1 MSPRR
6 TRGSLSDADR
16 ALWEHVIREIRP
28 LRGRKPRPK
37 KDVKS
42 GSEPAAPGAE
52 VELAGKPPV
61 AKLAKAPGKT
71 ATPRPPAGPP
81 PLAPIE
87 RRTRL
92 RLVRGVVE
100 IDARID
106 LHGLTRHEAHGRLT
120 RFLIQAQGHG
130 ARIVLVIT
138 GKGAPAGWGPERGA
152 APRGAAVAG
161 GGRVAAAGGGVR
173 DRARSPWRRGRAVR
187 PGAAAA
193 GVNRMPP
200 ARPHPEEARKAVS
213 KDEERWSMSR
223 GEALMVRDDAS
234 GVSNHERGRASAQ

>member
-138 GKGAPAGWGPERGA
+138 GKGAPAGWGPERCCA
-152 APRGAAVAG
+152 ARCRCGWRRPSCGRWWWGSRPRTFSMAARARCTSGCG
-161 GGRVAAAGGGVR
+161 GGGSEPDAAC
-173 DRARSPWRRGRAVR
+173 
-187 PGAAAA
+187 
-193 GVNRMPP
+193 
-200 ARPHPEEARKAVS
+200 
-213 KDEERWSMSR
+213 
-223 GEALMVRDDAS
+223 AS
-234 GVSNHERGRASAQ
+234 SS

>member
-1 MSPRR
+1 M
-6 TRGSLSDADR
+6 
-16 ALWEHVIREIRP
+16 WEHVIREIRP

-138 GKGAPAGWGPERGA
+138 GKGAPAGWGPERGVLRREVPLWLEA
-152 APRGAAVAG
+152 AELRPLVVGFETAHVLHGGEGALYV
-161 GGRVAAAGGGVR
+161 RV
-173 DRARSPWRRGRAVR
+173 RRRR
-187 PGAAAA
+187 
-193 GVNRMPP
+193 
-200 ARPHPEEARKAVS
+200 E
-213 KDEERWSMSR
+213 
-223 GEALMVRDDAS
+223 
-234 GVSNHERGRASAQ
+234 